1 VTGQI
6 YIDREAEP
14 KLRAAAQGLIAF
26 ITYGLGMF
34 VGSWLSGAVVEHY
47 TTHARDGAVSY
58 DWHGIWIVA
67 AGASAVVLVAFLLS
81 FTDRQ
86 RIPVVSA
93 AGEEMGGVP
102 V

>member
-1 VTGQI
+1 
-6 YIDREAEP
+6 
-14 KLRAAAQGLIAF
+14 
-26 ITYGLGMF
+26 
-34 VGSWLSGAVVEHY
+34 
-47 TTHARDGAVSY
+47 
-58 DWHGIWIVA
+58 
-67 AGASAVVLVAFLLS
+67 VVLVAFLLS